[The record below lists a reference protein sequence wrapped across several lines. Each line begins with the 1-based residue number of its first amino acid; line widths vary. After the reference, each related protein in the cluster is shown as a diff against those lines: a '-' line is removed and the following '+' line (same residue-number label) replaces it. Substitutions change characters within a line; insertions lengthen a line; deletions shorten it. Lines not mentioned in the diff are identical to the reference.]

1 VMFPG
6 TSPSVFVTLAVTGP
20 YPNASSVG
28 NVISV
33 PLPTIAF
40 AIPAPT
46 PARTIRTA

>member
-1 VMFPG
+1 MFPG
-6 TSPSVFVTLAVTGP
+6 TSPIVFVTFAVTGA

-40 AIPAPT
+40 AMPAPMPAPT
-46 PARTIRTA
+46 IASA